1 LLKQLIGVI
10 ETDFP
15 DLWSKVAV
23 RTHTVG
29 SILWIP
35 RERGMT
41 RLYVELSATAGERVD
56 KAKATP
62 QYVMERAKEA
72 MKPFSLEW
80 KSIGALTTS
89 SFLGCWYRRET

>member
-1 LLKQLIGVI
+1 MLKQLIGVI

-41 RLYVELSATAGERVD
+41 RLYVELSATAGERID

-62 QYVMERAKEA
+62 QYVMERAKQA

-89 SFLGCWYRRET
+89 LLLGC